1 MKIQFNTGRNII
13 GSEELRTSLT
23 SIISGELSRFNDHIT
38 RLEVHL
44 SDEDSNKNRVN
55 DKRCMIE
62 ARLEGMKPIAVT
74 NNADTQEQAVRGA
87 VEKLKSSLNTIQ
99 GRLRNHK

>member
-44 SDEDSNKNRVN
+44 SDEDSNKNGVN

-74 NNADTQEQAVRGA
+74 NHADTQEQAVTGA
-87 VEKLKSSLNTIQ
+87 VQKLKSSLNTIQ

>member
-13 GSEELRTSLT
+13 GSEELSVSLT
-23 SIISGELSRFNDHIT
+23 SVIAGELSRFEDHIT

-44 SDEDSNKNRVN
+44 SDEDSNKNGVN

-62 ARLEGMKPIAVT
+62 ARVEGMKPIAVT
-74 NNADTQEQAVRGA
+74 NNADTQEQAVTGA

>member
-1 MKIQFNTGRNII
+1 
-13 GSEELRTSLT
+13 
-23 SIISGELSRFNDHIT
+23 
-38 RLEVHL
+38 
-44 SDEDSNKNRVN
+44 
-55 DKRCMIE
+55 MIE

-74 NNADTQEQAVRGA
+74 NNADTQEQAVTGA

>member
-44 SDEDSNKNRVN
+44 SDEDSNKNGVN

-62 ARLEGMKPIAVT
+62 ARLEGLKPIAVT
-74 NNADTQEQAVRGA
+74 ESCRYPGTGSNR
-87 VEKLKSSLNTIQ
+87 SSSKVKVLS
-99 GRLRNHK
+99 